1 MDQTQIY
8 IYIHISLETFRIG
21 SKEELPFWSSSFTTD
36 ASLLHSKTT
45 RSPCKPLKP
54 KQGCSSRATDHT
66 CGCRH
71 SPKSRLLVVALPTAT
86 CQHADVTQVAAWH
99 RTEVTHFT
107 AQQWWPPCNLVPPPY
122 PSHLPTLWVLYEGL
136 HCNMPAVMELFSWV
150 FTFIGTSLENA

>member
-107 AQQWWPPCNLVPPPY
+107 AQQSWPPCNLVPPPTPPTSQ
-122 PSHLPTLWVLYEGL
+122 PSGCFMRACIATCLQWWSCFTEFLHL
-136 HCNMPAVMELFSWV
+136 
-150 FTFIGTSLENA
+150 LERH

>member
-8 IYIHISLETFRIG
+8 IYIHISLETFMIG

-45 RSPCKPLKP
+45 TSPCKPLKP

-86 CQHADVTQVAAWH
+86 CQHADVTQIAAWH

-107 AQQWWPPCNLVPPPY
+107 AQQSWPPCNLVPPP
-122 PSHLPTLWVLYEGL
+122 LPPPNPLSALWGLALQHACSDGVVLLSFY
-136 HCNMPAVMELFSWV
+136 F
-150 FTFIGTSLENA
+150 FGTSLENV